1 MKYTI
6 GIDLGGTTM
15 TAGLVDEAYNIVG
28 KITCRVRRRIW
39 SRHWQICAVLL
50 PKTARLILQMSAM
63 WASVPR
69 AV

>member
-28 KITCRVRRRIW
+28 KITRPTR
-39 SRHWQICAVLL
+39 L
-50 PKTARLILQMSAM
+50 PGTGRFVPCCCQRLQD
-63 WASVPR
+63 
-69 AV
+69 

>member
-28 KITCRVRRRIW
+28 KITRPTRLPRPAQDLEQALADLCR
-39 SRHWQICAVLL
+39 AV
-50 PKTARLILQMSAM
+50 AILQMSAM

>member
-28 KITCRVRRRIW
+28 KITRPTRL
-39 SRHWQICAVLL
+39 QICAVLL

>member
-28 KITCRVRRRIW
+28 KITRPTR
-39 SRHWQICAVLL
+39 L
-50 PKTARLILQMSAM
+50 TAQKRQTQ
-63 WASVPR
+63 
-69 AV
+69 

>member
-28 KITCRVRRRIW
+28 KITRPTRLPRPA
-39 SRHWQICAVLL
+39 QDLEQAVLL